1 MKSPATITI
10 TGFADDNPQQPLS
23 SGTVNITTSVDPVG
37 APIFYRD
44 VPLMLWPKGQKG
56 SIQPLPPFA
65 IPLIKWKL
73 RNISEPQSHT
83 VMENLPT
90 CGNCHSFSRDGKTL
104 GMDLDGPKNDKGL
117 YAIAP
122 ISKNMT
128 IRNQDVIRWSS
139 LPGKP

>member
-1 MKSPATITI
+1 
-10 TGFADDNPQQPLS
+10 
-23 SGTVNITTSVDPVG
+23 
-37 APIFYRD
+37 
-44 VPLMLWPKGQKG
+44 
-56 SIQPLPPFA
+56 
-65 IPLIKWKL
+65 
-73 RNISEPQSHT
+73 
-83 VMENLPT
+83 MENLPT

-139 LPGKP
+139 FQENPDARSSDPSTSTAKHWRSIRILLPHGMTTSPCR